1 MIVTGAKLSPRQG
14 NLRRDMRNSAAI
26 QAAMVEGSTAALI
39 EHEWVVDHTCDCHGW
54 FPDSRCHQ
62 LQAEN
67 AARYVQGRQ
76 R

>member
-14 NLRRDMRNSAAI
+14 NLRRDMRNSAAF
-26 QAAMVEGSTAALI
+26 QAEKTGARTPGMVEAEYAAASRC
-39 EHEWVVDHTCDCHGW
+39 ECHFW
-54 FPDSRCHQ
+54 EAWRCHQ
-62 LQAEN
+62 VQAEN